1 MWNLKYDM
9 DQHVYETDSEIQ
21 RTLGEGRQEGMDW
34 EFRISRCKVLYI
46 DWISNMVLLYSTGSY
61 IQYPVVDRS
70 GKYEIYQFSSVTKLC
85 PTVCDPMN
93 CNMPGFPFLHY
104 LPEFA

>member
-1 MWNLKYDM
+1 
-9 DQHVYETDSEIQ
+9 
-21 RTLGEGRQEGMDW
+21 
-34 EFRISRCKVLYI
+34 
-46 DWISNMVLLYSTGSY
+46 MVLLYTTGSY
-61 IQYPVVDRS
+61 IQYPVVNRN

-93 CNMPGFPFLHY
+93 CSMPGSPVLHY